1 MARLKW
7 CEHRQLSWIWGEKEG
22 YLVSQALRSFFEKR
36 VNNPPSKVVLLLPP
50 TSYPHL
56 AMGLESSAASIMVAK
71 WSPGQWAPLAG
82 FEYKS
87 VLWWKRMGTVAAGFT
102 GNKYLIHRQ
111 RQAETYKTLRQ
122 LPPLPRWC
130 HLSAV
135 KPPTP
140 GFKGDP
146 SEFLE
151 KTSESLEFN
160 SAFSCHKLLS
170 SQNGQAVLTTE
181 IRSFFM
187 ELGRSLASPLDD
199 SRTPPLVCSSP
210 N

>member
-1 MARLKW
+1 MTWGLGILISSFIWLWSIVYVFRLLCLNFRCLSSMARLKW
-7 CEHRQLSWIWGEKEG
+7 CEHRQLNWIWGEKEG

-36 VNNPPSKVVLLLPP
+36 VDNPPSKVVLLLPP

-71 WSPGQWAPLAG
+71 WSPGQWAPLAR

-135 KPPTP
+135 KPPTQGSRVTP
-140 GFKGDP
+140 
-146 SEFLE
+146 
-151 KTSESLEFN
+151 
-160 SAFSCHKLLS
+160 
-170 SQNGQAVLTTE
+170 QNL
-181 IRSFFM
+181 
-187 ELGRSLASPLDD
+187 
-199 SRTPPLVCSSP
+199 
-210 N
+210 